1 MFIVQKHINIRN
13 IRKGKK
19 MKQKP
24 QMEINENTSMLVLAG
39 PIFME
44 LLLNILLS
52 NVDTVMLSNYSQNSV
67 GAVGNANQLMF
78 MFIILF
84 NVIAAATG
92 VVVAQ
97 YLGAK
102 KTENMN
108 QIYSLAVI
116 FNLVLGV
123 LISIVAFS
131 ASGSLM
137 KLLKV
142 DASQVG
148 DAVNYMK
155 IVGAFL
161 FLQAGYNVMVQI
173 LRCHGYTRVG
183 MYISLSVNLIN
194 ILGNWLFL
202 YGPLKVL
209 NLGVSGVAISTVT
222 ARIIAL
228 TVALIIFFR
237 LKIGRISIKE
247 LNPFP
252 GKIFVKMLR
261 IGVPSAGENL
271 VYSFYQ
277 LILMSFINPM
287 GAAAA
292 NAKVYANTL
301 MSFSV
306 VFANAMAQA
315 TQIVT
320 GHLVGAGREEA
331 ADKRVMKTLFTAL
344 PVSVLIATA
353 NCLLCP
359 ITLKLFNCDAQTV
372 VLVRQILMV
381 GIVLEIGRTTNLVVI
396 GSMKAAGDVLFPVF
410 VGMAVMW
417 GVGIT
422 VGYSCGVLFSL
433 GVAGV
438 FMGTASDEY
447 VRGIIALL
455 RWRKGSWK
463 GKTVVRDKA

>member
-1 MFIVQKHINIRN
+1 
-13 IRKGKK
+13 
-19 MKQKP
+19 MKQRER
-24 QMEINENTSMLVLAG
+24 MEINEKTSMLVLAG

-67 GAVGNANQLMF
+67 GAVGNANQMMF

-108 QIYSLAVI
+108 QIYSLTVI
-116 FNLVLGV
+116 FNLTLGILLSV
-123 LISIVAFS
+123 VVFFTSD
-131 ASGSLM
+131 SLM

-148 DAVNYMK
+148 DAVAYMK

-173 LRCHGYTRVG
+173 LRCHGYTRIG
-183 MYISLSVNLIN
+183 MYISLSVNLVN
-194 ILGNWLFL
+194 IFGNWLFL
-202 YGPLKVL
+202 YGPLKHW
-209 NLGVSGVAISTVT
+209 NLGVAGVAISTVT
-222 ARIIAL
+222 ARVLAL
-228 TVALIIFFR
+228 SVALVIFFR
-237 LKIGRISIKE
+237 LKIGKISIKE

-287 GAAAA
+287 GASAA

-331 ADKRVMKTLFTAL
+331 ADKRVMKSLGTAL
-344 PVSVLIATA
+344 PVSILIATV
-353 NCLLCP
+353 NCLICP
-359 ITLKLFNCDAQTV
+359 VTLKLFNCDAETM

-381 GIVLEIGRTTNLVVI
+381 GIFLEIGRTTNLVVI

-438 FMGTASDEY
+438 FMGTASDEC
-447 VRGIIALL
+447 VRGVIALL

-463 GKTVVRDKA
+463 GKTVVREK

>member
-1 MFIVQKHINIRN
+1 MWRKTVMSQK
-13 IRKGKK
+13 
-19 MKQKP
+19 KQL
-24 QMEINENTSMLVLAG
+24 EINEKTSMFLLAG
-39 PIFME
+39 PLFAE

-52 NVDTVMLSNYSQNSV
+52 NVDTVMLSNYSQNAV
-67 GAVGNANQLMF
+67 GAVGNANQMMMMF
-78 MFIILF
+78 VILF
-84 NVIAAATG
+84 NVIAGATG

-123 LISIVAFS
+123 LMSCVVFVL
-131 ASGSLM
+131 SGGFV

-148 DAVNYMK
+148 DAITYMK
-155 IVGAFL
+155 IVGGFL

-183 MYISLSVNLIN
+183 MFISLAVNGVN
-194 ILGNWLFL
+194 IIGNWLFL
-202 YGPLKVL
+202 YGPLKFL
-209 NLGVSGVAISTVT
+209 NLGVAGVAISTVT
-222 ARIIAL
+222 ARVLAL
-228 TVALIIFFR
+228 SVALVIFYR
-237 LKIGRISIKE
+237 LKIGRISLKV

-252 GKIFVKMLR
+252 TKILVKMLR
-261 IGVPSAGENL
+261 IGVPSAGENMA
-271 VYSFYQ
+271 YSFYQ
-277 LILMSFINPM
+277 LILLSFINPM
-287 GAAAA
+287 GASAA

-306 VFANAMAQA
+306 VFSNALAQA

-331 ADKRVMKTLFTAL
+331 ADKRVMKTLWTSL
-344 PVSVLIATA
+344 PVAVGIASI
-353 NCLLCP
+353 NCLICP
-359 ITLKLFNCDAQTV
+359 ITLKIFNCDAETLI
-372 VLVRQILMV
+372 LVRQILMV
-381 GIVLEIGRTTNLVVI
+381 GIVMEIGRTINLVII

-417 GVGIT
+417 GIGIS

-438 FMGTASDEY
+438 FMGTAADEC
-447 VRGIIALL
+447 VRGIIALV

-463 GKTVVRDKA
+463 GKAVVKSAD

>member
-1 MFIVQKHINIRN
+1 
-13 IRKGKK
+13 

-24 QMEINENTSMLVLAG
+24 KMEINENTSMLLLAG

-52 NVDTVMLSNYSQNSV
+52 NVDTVMLSNYSQNAV
-67 GAVGNANQLMF
+67 GAVGNANQMMM

-84 NVIAAATG
+84 NVIAGATG

-97 YLGAK
+97 YLGAR

-123 LISIVAFS
+123 LISFLVFF

-137 KLLKV
+137 KLLRV

-148 DAVNYMK
+148 DAVAYMK
-155 IVGAFL
+155 IVGGFL

-183 MYISLSVNLIN
+183 MYISLSVNMVN
-194 ILGNWLFL
+194 IIGNWLFL
-202 YGPLKVL
+202 YGPLKTL

-222 ARIIAL
+222 ARVLAL
-228 TVALIIFFR
+228 TISLVIFYR
-237 LKIGRISIKE
+237 LKVGKISFKV

-252 GKIFVKMLR
+252 TKILVKMLR

-271 VYSFYQ
+271 AYSFYQ

-287 GAAAA
+287 GANAA

-306 VFANAMAQA
+306 VFSNAMAQA

-320 GHLVGAGREEA
+320 GHLVGAGREDA
-331 ADKRVMKTLFTAL
+331 ADKRVMKTLKTAL
-344 PVSVLIATA
+344 PVAISIATI
-353 NCLLCP
+353 NCLICP
-359 ITLKLFNCDAQTV
+359 FTLQLFNCDEATL

-381 GIVLEIGRTTNLVVI
+381 GIMIEIGRTTNLVII
-396 GSMKAAGDVLFPVF
+396 GSMKAAGDALFPVF

-417 GVGIT
+417 GVGVS

-438 FMGTASDEY
+438 FMGTAADEC
-447 VRGIIALL
+447 VRGFIALM
-455 RWRKGSWK
+455 RWRKGYWK
-463 GKTVVRDKA
+463 GKNVVKR

>member
-1 MFIVQKHINIRN
+1 
-13 IRKGKK
+13 

-24 QMEINENTSMLVLAG
+24 KMEINENTSMLLLAG

-52 NVDTVMLSNYSQNSV
+52 NVDTVMLSNYSQNAV
-67 GAVGNANQLMF
+67 GAVGNANQMMM

-84 NVIAAATG
+84 NVIAGATG

-97 YLGAK
+97 YLGAR

-123 LISIVAFS
+123 LISFLVFF

-137 KLLKV
+137 KLLRV

-148 DAVNYMK
+148 DAVAYMK
-155 IVGAFL
+155 IVGGFL

-183 MYISLSVNLIN
+183 MYISLSVNMVN
-194 ILGNWLFL
+194 IIGNWLFL
-202 YGPLKVL
+202 YGPLKTL

-222 ARIIAL
+222 ARVLAL
-228 TVALIIFFR
+228 TISLVIFYR
-237 LKIGRISIKE
+237 LKVGKISFKV

-252 GKIFVKMLR
+252 TKILVKMLR

-271 VYSFYQ
+271 AYSFYQ

-287 GAAAA
+287 GANAA

-306 VFANAMAQA
+306 VFSNAMAQA

-320 GHLVGAGREEA
+320 GHLVGAGREDA
-331 ADKRVMKTLFTAL
+331 ADKRVMKTLKTAL
-344 PVSVLIATA
+344 PVAISIATI
-353 NCLLCP
+353 NCLICP
-359 ITLKLFNCDAQTV
+359 FTLQLFNCDEATL

-381 GIVLEIGRTTNLVVI
+381 GIMIEIGRTTNLVII
-396 GSMKAAGDVLFPVF
+396 GSMKAAGDALFPVF
-410 VGMAVMW
+410 VGMAGMG
-417 GVGIT
+417 GVGVS

-438 FMGTASDEY
+438 FMGTAADEC
-447 VRGIIALL
+447 VRGFIALM
-455 RWRKGSWK
+455 RWRKGYWK
-463 GKTVVRDKA
+463 GKNVVKR

>member
-1 MFIVQKHINIRN
+1 
-13 IRKGKK
+13 

-24 QMEINENTSMLVLAG
+24 KMEINENTSMFLLAG

-52 NVDTVMLSNYSQNSV
+52 NVDTVMLSNYSQNAV
-67 GAVGNANQLMF
+67 GAVGNANQMMF

-84 NVIAAATG
+84 NVIAGATG

-97 YLGAK
+97 YLGAR
-102 KTENMN
+102 KTDNMN

-123 LISIVAFS
+123 LISFLVFF

-148 DAVNYMK
+148 DAVTYMK
-155 IVGAFL
+155 IVGGFL

-183 MYISLSVNLIN
+183 MYISLAVNMVN
-194 ILGNWLFL
+194 IVGNWLFL
-202 YGPLKVL
+202 YGPLKFL
-209 NLGVSGVAISTVT
+209 NLGVAGVAISTVT
-222 ARIIAL
+222 ARVLAL
-228 TVALIIFFR
+228 TISLIIFYR
-237 LKIGRISIKE
+237 LRIGKISIKV

-252 GKIFVKMLR
+252 AKILVKMLR
-261 IGVPSAGENL
+261 IGVPSAGENMA
-271 VYSFYQ
+271 YSFYQ

-287 GAAAA
+287 GPNAA

-306 VFANAMAQA
+306 VFSNAMAQA

-320 GHLVGAGREEA
+320 GHLVGAGREAA
-331 ADKRVMKTLFTAL
+331 ADKRVMKTLKTAL
-344 PVSVLIATA
+344 PVAISIATI
-353 NCLLCP
+353 NCLICP
-359 ITLKLFNCDAQTV
+359 FTLRLFNCDAATL

-381 GIVLEIGRTTNLVVI
+381 GIMIEIGRTTNLVVI

-410 VGMAVMW
+410 IGMAVMW
-417 GVGIT
+417 GVGVT
-422 VGYSCGVLFSL
+422 VGYSAGVLFSL

-438 FMGTASDEY
+438 FMGTAADEC
-447 VRGIIALL
+447 VRGAIALI
-455 RWRKGSWK
+455 RWRKGFWK
-463 GKTVVRDKA
+463 GKTVVKK

>member
-1 MFIVQKHINIRN
+1 
-13 IRKGKK
+13 
-19 MKQKP
+19 MKQKSK
-24 QMEINENTSMLVLAG
+24 MEINEKTSMLVLAG

-67 GAVGNANQLMF
+67 GAVGNANQMMF

-123 LISIVAFS
+123 LISIITFF

-142 DASQVG
+142 DVSQVG
-148 DAVNYMK
+148 DAVAYMK
-155 IVGAFL
+155 IVGSFL

-202 YGPLKVL
+202 YGPLKFL
-209 NLGVSGVAISTVT
+209 GLGVAGVAISTVT
-222 ARIIAL
+222 ARILAL
-228 TVALIIFFR
+228 TVALVIFFR
-237 LKIGRISIKE
+237 LKIGKISIKE

-261 IGVPSAGENL
+261 IGVPSAGENM

-287 GAAAA
+287 GASAA

-320 GHLVGAGREEA
+320 GHLVGAGREDA
-331 ADKRVMKTLFTAL
+331 AEKRVLKTLGTAL
-344 PVSVLIATA
+344 PVSVAIATL

-359 ITLKLFNCDAQTV
+359 FTLKLFNCDAQTL

-381 GIVLEIGRTTNLVVI
+381 GIFLEIGRTTNLVVI

-417 GVGIT
+417 GVGIS
-422 VGYSCGVLFSL
+422 VGYSCGVLFSI

-438 FMGTASDEY
+438 FMGTAADEC

-455 RWRKGSWK
+455 RWKSGRWK
-463 GKTVVRDKA
+463 GKTVVKEKA

>member
-1 MFIVQKHINIRN
+1 
-13 IRKGKK
+13 
-19 MKQKP
+19 MKQK
-24 QMEINENTSMLVLAG
+24 QRMEINENTSMLLLAG

-52 NVDTVMLSNYSQNSV
+52 NVDTVMLSNYSQNAV
-67 GAVGNANQLMF
+67 GAVGNANQMMF

-97 YLGAK
+97 YLGARQ
-102 KTENMN
+102 TENMN

-116 FNLVLGV
+116 FNLVLGI
-123 LISIVAFS
+123 LISIVTVVLA
-131 ASGSLM
+131 GSLM

-142 DASQVG
+142 DSSQVG
-148 DAVNYMK
+148 DAVAYMK
-155 IVGAFL
+155 IVGGFL
-161 FLQAGYNVMVQI
+161 FFQAGYGVMVQI

-183 MYISLSVNLIN
+183 MYISLAVNMIN
-194 ILGNWLFL
+194 IVGNWMFL

-209 NLGVSGVAISTVT
+209 NLGVAGVAISTVT
-222 ARIIAL
+222 ARAL
-228 TVALIIFFR
+228 ALIASLVIFYR
-237 LKIGRISIKE
+237 LKVGNISFKALI
-247 LNPFP
+247 PFP
-252 GKIFVKMLR
+252 TKILIKMLR
-261 IGVPSAGENL
+261 IGVPSAGENM

-287 GAAAA
+287 GANAA

-320 GHLVGAGREEA
+320 GHLVGAGREDVA
-331 ADKRVMKTLFTAL
+331 AKRVMKTLWTSL
-344 PVSVLIATA
+344 PVSIGIATL
-353 NCLLCP
+353 NCLICP
-359 ITLKLFNCDAQTV
+359 LTLKLFNCDASTL

-381 GIVLEIGRTTNLVVI
+381 GIIMEIGRTTNLVVI

-410 VGMAVMW
+410 VGIAVMW
-417 GVGIT
+417 GVGIS

-438 FMGTASDEY
+438 FMGTAADEC
-447 VRGIIALL
+447 VRGIIALT
-455 RWRKGSWK
+455 RWKKGSWK
-463 GKTVVRDKA
+463 GKTVVKK